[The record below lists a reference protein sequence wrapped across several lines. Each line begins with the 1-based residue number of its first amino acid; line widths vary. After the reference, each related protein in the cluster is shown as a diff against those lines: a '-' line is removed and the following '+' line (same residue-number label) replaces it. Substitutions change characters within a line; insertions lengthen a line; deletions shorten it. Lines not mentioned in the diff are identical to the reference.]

1 MSALRQ
7 PSGPGALALGLLAAT
22 LAAGVLV
29 LLPAVRELAG
39 APPPAAA
46 FDPGRM
52 VLLYSTLPRLVMAL
66 LCGAMLGLAGAL
78 LQAALGNPLA
88 SPTTIGTDA
97 GARLALALAGLFAPA
112 LYGWGRD
119 LVALGGAGAATG
131 LVFLLSHRQG
141 FAAVSLVLAGLVV
154 SLYAGALAGLL
165 TLVEDRYLAGL
176 LIWGAGSLSQQSWDP
191 AIGLATRAALLLPLV
206 FLLVRPLQLVELG
219 EDAARGLGV
228 PAARLRLFAIA
239 LAVAL
244 AAFVSAAVGV
254 IGFVGLVAPT
264 IARAAGAA
272 RVKHRLVWSAVLGGL
287 ILLLTDLLV
296 TLLAGPFADFLPTGA
311 VTAVLGS
318 PILLWLLPR
327 VSRREAPPLK
337 PADPE
342 RARRR
347 PGRGALAFALL
358 ALAAFAAAL
367 LLGHGPGGGFGV
379 ATGAALD
386 AVLPFRWPRLVGSA
400 GAGALLGLAGLLLQ
414 RLTANPMASPE
425 VVGVSAGATFAM
437 VLSVFLIGVAGAA
450 SVTAAALLG
459 SLAALLLVLAV
470 ARRSGFAPERV
481 LLAGLAVNA
490 LLDAVVVVL
499 SATGDPRAIQLLGWL
514 AGFTANVSPGS
525 AVLVAVG
532 AGLLVPLALLLQ
544 RWLAL
549 LPLGFPPAAAL
560 GVPVPA
566 ARATLLAMSGLAVA
580 LATPVIGPLSFVGL
594 MAPNIV
600 RRLGIQAAGAAI
612 LASAACGALVLLVA
626 DIAANALAYPLQ
638 LPTGLVASLVGAP
651 FLLWLLQ
658 SRKAA

>member
-7 PSGPGALALGLLAAT
+7 PIGPGALSLGLLAAT
-22 LAAGVLV
+22 LATGVLV
-29 LLPAVRELAG
+29 LLPALREAAG
-39 APPPAAA
+39 PLPVAA
-46 FDPGRM
+46 FDHDRM
-52 VLLYSTLPRLVMAL
+52 VLLHSTLPRLVMAL

-119 LVALGGAGAATG
+119 LVALAGAGAATG
-131 LVFLLSHRQG
+131 LVFLLSRRQG

-176 LIWGAGSLSQQSWDP
+176 LIWGAGSLSQQSWEP
-191 AIGLATRAALLLPLV
+191 ASGLAIRAALLLPLA
-206 FLLVRPLQLVELG
+206 LLLARPLQLVELG

-228 PAARLRLFAIA
+228 PAERLRLLAIA

-244 AAFVSAAVGV
+244 AAFVSASVGV
-254 IGFVGLVAPT
+254 IGFVGLVAPA
-264 IARAAGAA
+264 IARAAGAT
-272 RVKHRLVWSAVLGGL
+272 RVKNRLVWSAVLGGL

-327 VSRREAPPLK
+327 VSRGSAPPIK
-337 PADPE
+337 PSDPE

-347 PGRGALAFALL
+347 PGRGALVLALL

-367 LLGHGPGGGFGV
+367 LLGHAPGGWGL
-379 ATGAALD
+379 ATGAALE
-386 AVLPFRWPRLVGSA
+386 AVLPFRWPRLLASA

-437 VLSVFLIGVAGAA
+437 VLSVFLVGAAGAA
-450 SVTAAALLG
+450 SVTGAALLG
-459 SLAALLLVLAV
+459 SLAALLLVLV
-470 ARRSGFAPERV
+470 LARRSGFAPERV

-525 AVLVAVG
+525 ALVVAAGAAV
-532 AGLLVPLALLLQ
+532 LVPLALLLQ

-566 ARATLLAMSGLAVA
+566 ARATLLALSGLAVA

-600 RRLGIQAAGAAI
+600 RRLGIQAAGAAV

-626 DIAANALAYPLQ
+626 DIAANALAHPLQ